1 MSFGSEIL
9 LKVGVVLAFALN
21 GAVIFT
27 LMDVKA
33 SAWMQRRPGPLHVG
47 LRGLIFPL
55 AEVIKFIQ
63 KEDIIP
69 TKVDKTIFKLAP
81 AFVLF
86 SVFGLFV
93 VVPISPTLVVVD
105 LNLGVFYLL
114 AISTL
119 STLGVLIAGWSSANK
134 YSLMGGLRAAGQLIA
149 YELPLILAVVGVVIQ
164 AETMSLVGIVEKQIE
179 WGLPFVIAG
188 QGIAFLIFMIAATAE
203 MMRVPF
209 DMPIGE
215 SELVMG
221 FMTEYSG
228 IRFLIFYI
236 AEYINMFVMCAIAS
250 TLFLGGYHIPLL
262 PVEWVNFY
270 GPVSVLTKTLLL
282 GFILVLVRWSF
293 PRFREDQLQ
302 NIAWKILIPLSLLN
316 ILITSVMTLT
326 YTHLTLPTIL
336 LV

>member
-21 GAVIFT
+21 GAIIFT

-119 STLGVLIAGWSSANK
+119 STLGVLVAGWSSANK

-203 MMRVPF
+203 MMRIPF

-316 ILITSVMTLT
+316 ILITSVMK
-326 YTHLTLPTIL
+326 
-336 LV
+336 VVF

>member
-69 TKVDKTIFKLAP
+69 SKVDKTIFKLAP

-203 MMRVPF
+203 MMRIPF

-316 ILITSVMTLT
+316 ILITSVMK
-326 YTHLTLPTIL
+326 
-336 LV
+336 VVF

>member
-27 LMDVKA
+27 LMVVKA

-316 ILITSVMTLT
+316 ILITSVMK
-326 YTHLTLPTIL
+326 
-336 LV
+336 VVF

>member
-179 WGLPFVIAG
+179 CGLPFVIAG

-316 ILITSVMTLT
+316 ILITSVMK
-326 YTHLTLPTIL
+326 
-336 LV
+336 VVF

>member
-316 ILITSVMTLT
+316 ILITSVMKVVL
-326 YTHLTLPTIL
+326 
-336 LV
+336 

>member
-270 GPVSVLTKTLLL
+270 GPISVLTKTLLL

-316 ILITSVMTLT
+316 ILITSVMK
-326 YTHLTLPTIL
+326 
-336 LV
+336 VVF

>member
-1 MSFGSEIL
+1 MSFGTEIL
-9 LKVGVVLAFALN
+9 VKVGAVLAFALN
-21 GAVIFT
+21 GAIIFT

-47 LRGLIFPL
+47 LRGLLFPL

-69 TKVDKTIFKLAP
+69 SKVDKTIFKLAP

-119 STLGVLIAGWSSANK
+119 STLGVLVAGWSSANK

-316 ILITSVMTLT
+316 ILITSVMK
-326 YTHLTLPTIL
+326 
-336 LV
+336 VVF

>member
-1 MSFGSEIL
+1 MSFGTEIL
-9 LKVGVVLAFALN
+9 VKVGVVLAFALN

-119 STLGVLIAGWSSANK
+119 STLGVLVAGWSSANK

-316 ILITSVMTLT
+316 ILITSVMK
-326 YTHLTLPTIL
+326 
-336 LV
+336 VVF

>member
-164 AETMSLVGIVEKQIE
+164 AETMSLVGIVEKHIE

-316 ILITSVMTLT
+316 ILITSVMK
-326 YTHLTLPTIL
+326 
-336 LV
+336 VVF

>member
-47 LRGLIFPL
+47 LRGFIFPL

-316 ILITSVMTLT
+316 ILITSVMK
-326 YTHLTLPTIL
+326 
-336 LV
+336 VVF

>member
-203 MMRVPF
+203 MMGIPF

-316 ILITSVMTLT
+316 ILITSVMK
-326 YTHLTLPTIL
+326 
-336 LV
+336 VVF

>member
-1 MSFGSEIL
+1 MSFGTEIL
-9 LKVGVVLAFALN
+9 VKVGAVLAFALN
-21 GAVIFT
+21 GAIIFT

-47 LRGLIFPL
+47 LRGLLFPL

-69 TKVDKTIFKLAP
+69 SKVDKTIFKLAP

-164 AETMSLVGIVEKQIE
+164 AETMSMVGIVEKQIE
-179 WGLPFVIAG
+179 WGLPFAIAG
-188 QGIAFLIFMIAATAE
+188 QGIAFVIFMIAATAE
-203 MMRVPF
+203 MMRIPF

-236 AEYINMFVMCAIAS
+236 AEYINMFVMCAIAA
-250 TLFLGGYHIPLL
+250 TIFLGGYHVPLL

-270 GPVSVLTKTLLL
+270 GPVVLLTKTLGLA
-282 GFILVLVRWSF
+282 FILVLVRWSF

-316 ILITSVMTLT
+316 IFVTSIMKV
-326 YTHLTLPTIL
+326 
-336 LV
+336 VF

>member
-134 YSLMGGLRAAGQLIA
+134 YSIMGGLRAAGQLIA

-316 ILITSVMTLT
+316 ILITSVMK
-326 YTHLTLPTIL
+326 
-336 LV
+336 VVF

>member
-1 MSFGSEIL
+1 MSFGTEIL
-9 LKVGVVLAFALN
+9 VKVGVVLAFALN

-81 AFVLF
+81 AFILF

-282 GFILVLVRWSF
+282 GFILVVVRWSF

-316 ILITSVMTLT
+316 ILITSVMK
-326 YTHLTLPTIL
+326 
-336 LV
+336 VVF

>member
-47 LRGLIFPL
+47 LRGFIFPL

-164 AETMSLVGIVEKQIE
+164 AETMSMVGIVEKQIE
-179 WGLPFVIAG
+179 WGLPFAIAG
-188 QGIAFLIFMIAATAE
+188 QGIAFVIFMIAATAE
-203 MMRVPF
+203 MMRIPF

-236 AEYINMFVMCAIAS
+236 AEYINMFVMCAIAA
-250 TLFLGGYHIPLL
+250 TIFLGGYHVPLL

-270 GPVSVLTKTLLL
+270 GPVVLLTKTLGLA
-282 GFILVLVRWSF
+282 FILVLVRWSF

-316 ILITSVMTLT
+316 IFVTSIMKV
-326 YTHLTLPTIL
+326 
-336 LV
+336 VF

>member
-47 LRGLIFPL
+47 LRGFIFPL

-69 TKVDKTIFKLAP
+69 TKVDKAIFKLAP

-179 WGLPFVIAG
+179 WGLPFVLAG

-316 ILITSVMTLT
+316 ILITSVMK
-326 YTHLTLPTIL
+326 
-336 LV
+336 VVF

>member
-93 VVPISPTLVVVD
+93 VVPIRPTLVVVD

-316 ILITSVMTLT
+316 ILITSVMK
-326 YTHLTLPTIL
+326 
-336 LV
+336 VVF

>member
-119 STLGVLIAGWSSANK
+119 STLGVLVAGWSSANK

-316 ILITSVMTLT
+316 ILITSVMK
-326 YTHLTLPTIL
+326 
-336 LV
+336 VVF

>member
-203 MMRVPF
+203 MMRIPF

-236 AEYINMFVMCAIAS
+236 AEYINMFVMCAIAA

-316 ILITSVMTLT
+316 ILITSVMK
-326 YTHLTLPTIL
+326 
-336 LV
+336 VVF

>member
-1 MSFGSEIL
+1 MSFGTEIL
-9 LKVGVVLAFALN
+9 VKVGVVLAFALN

-270 GPVSVLTKTLLL
+270 GPVSLLTKTLLL

-316 ILITSVMTLT
+316 ILITSVMK
-326 YTHLTLPTIL
+326 
-336 LV
+336 VVF

>member
-63 KEDIIP
+63 KEDIVP

-81 AFVLF
+81 AFILF

-203 MMRVPF
+203 MMRIPF

-316 ILITSVMTLT
+316 ILITSVMK
-326 YTHLTLPTIL
+326 
-336 LV
+336 VVF

>member
-63 KEDIIP
+63 KEDIVP

-81 AFVLF
+81 AFILF

-316 ILITSVMTLT
+316 ILITSVMK
-326 YTHLTLPTIL
+326 
-336 LV
+336 VVF